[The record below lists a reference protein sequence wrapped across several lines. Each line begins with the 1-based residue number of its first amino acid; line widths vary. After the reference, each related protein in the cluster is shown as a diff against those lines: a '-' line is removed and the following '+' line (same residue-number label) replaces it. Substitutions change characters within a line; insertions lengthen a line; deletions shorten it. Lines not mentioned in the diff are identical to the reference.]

1 MKKLLAGMSFALA
14 LVACGGTSED
24 PNLFGGATNFPF
36 ECRSLTKR
44 TGEEWDKRCAYIGV
58 SQVPIQTLAAGGVRV
73 GSGPGAAALTHDVP
87 TTPGTVRYWGG
98 FLDNATR
105 KLYIGSTWS
114 DNRAVGGDPNLKN
127 FGQIFEVDINFSSA
141 SAGNRRLVSGKILTN
156 QGDVDVGTGDTLR
169 TVRAIK
175 KAADGFFYAFTMDA
189 GNPAT
194 IVRVD
199 PATGNRTTIW
209 TEKTILFNNPA
220 PFPADQCENGQ
231 NLPNTNGGRKT
242 MQIALVGNPF
252 EMNPVTGEFYLSIIH
267 TSNLG
272 GPYGIIKI
280 SADGSTCSWVTR
292 LKATSSAV
300 GGPNKY
306 ADSTPSNAVGYGLP
320 NGVGPRGTGFNSM
333 TLNSS
338 NLYFRAVNGTNW
350 LYASSGSSYWRTN
363 TDTGNRELVVQ
374 SEVGDTDSI
383 YDPSRNL
390 LWTSGYGSGSVIVPV
405 FLNQNPITVG
415 STMHCLGTTN
425 GVPCIKGP
433 GAPVPMLRGG
443 LFFDPLDNN
452 LIFANQQ
459 IGIIRYEVQTGNS
472 YIISL

>member
-1 MKKLLAGMSFALA
+1 MKKLLAGLSMALA
-14 LVACGGTSED
+14 LAACGGGPKD
-24 PNLFGGATNFPF
+24 PNLFGGATQFPF

-44 TGEEWDKRCAYIGV
+44 TGAEWDKRCSYQGV
-58 SQVPIQTLAAGGVRV
+58 SQVGIQVLAGTGARV
-73 GSGPGAAALTHDVP
+73 GNGPGAADLAVAVP

-98 FLDNATR
+98 FLDNANR
-105 KLYIGSTWS
+105 KIYIGSTWS

-156 QGDVDVGTGDTLR
+156 QGDVDVGTGDTLH

-175 KAADGFFYAFTMDA
+175 KGADGFFYAFTMDS

-199 PATGNRTTIW
+199 PTNGNRTVVW
-209 TEKTILFNNPA
+209 TEKVIPFSQAN
-220 PFPADQCENGQ
+220 FPADQCENGQ
-231 NLPNTNGGRKT
+231 VPTSPQSNARRSV
-242 MQIALVGNPF
+242 QIALVGNPF
-252 EMNPVTGEFYLSIIH
+252 EMNPTTGEFYFSIIH

-292 LKATSSAV
+292 LKAT
-300 GGPNKY
+300 GNNKY
-306 ADSTPSNAVGYGLP
+306 SDSTSSSAVGYGLP

-338 NLYFRAVNGTNW
+338 NLYFRVVNGTNW
-350 LYASSGSSYWRTN
+350 LYASSGSSYWRMN
-363 TDTGNRELVVQ
+363 IATGNRELVVQ

-383 YDPSRNL
+383 WDSSRNL

-405 FLNQNPITVG
+405 FLNQNPINVG

-433 GAPVPMLRGG
+433 GGPVPMLRGG
-443 LFFDPLDNN
+443 LFLDPLDNN
-452 LIFANQQ
+452 LIFVNQQ
-459 IGIIRYEVQTGNS
+459 LGIIRYEVQTGNS